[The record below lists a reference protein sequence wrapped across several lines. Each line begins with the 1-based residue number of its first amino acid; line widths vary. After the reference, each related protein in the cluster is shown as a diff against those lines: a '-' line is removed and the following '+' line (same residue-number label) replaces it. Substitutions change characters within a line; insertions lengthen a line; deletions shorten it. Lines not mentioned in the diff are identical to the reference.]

1 MKMETL
7 LTKSEIQKILLSH
20 VSDEDLLEVKSVIKT
35 AEGITVSFTD
45 LLLSDVEII
54 ELVKNSTDS
63 TETLTKQSVIVTT
76 DGSLGIEIEA
86 DLK

>member
-7 LTKSEIQKILLSH
+7 LTKSEIQKMLLSH
-20 VSDEDLLEVKSVIKT
+20 VSDEDLLEVKSVTKT

-63 TETLTKQSVIVTT
+63 TETLTKQNVIVTT

>member
-7 LTKSEIQKILLSH
+7 LSKSEIQKMLLSH
-20 VSDEDLLEVKSVIKT
+20 IADEDLLEVKAVTKT
-35 AEGITVSFTD
+35 AEGMTVSFMD
-45 LLLSDVEII
+45 LLLTDAEII

-63 TETLTKQSVIVTT
+63 TETLTKQSVIITSE
-76 DGSLGIEIEA
+76 GELGIAIEA